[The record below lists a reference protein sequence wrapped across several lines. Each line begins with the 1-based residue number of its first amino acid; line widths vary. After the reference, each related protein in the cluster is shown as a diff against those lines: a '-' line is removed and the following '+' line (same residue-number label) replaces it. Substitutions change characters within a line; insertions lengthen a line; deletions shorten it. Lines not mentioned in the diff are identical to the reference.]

1 MSDPKF
7 KVIKSMYW
15 SKVHKKNVFKQ
26 MNTKKTGGDEE
37 KARELLN
44 KWKEESKAKDM
55 EEYKKSLNTT
65 SENEIF
71 NVESDNVDPNKN
83 IVDPNGNNE
92 EQKESMDGKM
102 LIPKIHYTKFILDIP
117 DLKEDAS
124 SCVLFGSSKSG
135 KTWQSMDI
143 FKKYYGGNDI
153 IAIVIS
159 PNIHSKTYAP
169 LKDKKFIK
177 LDRWDDQ
184 LVKDIH
190 KIQKK
195 TKNKYIFAFLID
207 DCILEK
213 LSPQILQL
221 FLVLRNSKINTVLN
235 LQSITLLSRNS
246 RNNGQNFI
254 FRTFNNDEIIEDAMK
269 FFLGSF
275 EPFYGLPMDD
285 KKRLY
290 KEATKDYS
298 FIYLNALDGI
308 VSFHKATKI

>member
-1 MSDPKF
+1 MSESKKNLKTF
-7 KVIKSMYW
+7 YW
-15 SKVHKKNVFKQ
+15 SKVHKKNIQKQ
-26 MNTKKTGGDEE
+26 VSLKKFNGDEE
-37 KARELLN
+37 KARQFLKE
-44 KWKEESKAKDM
+44 WKEEGIKKDA
-55 EEYKKSLNTT
+55 EEFAGRKGS
-65 SENEIF
+65 
-71 NVESDNVDPNKN
+71 NVEEPNKEEPLN
-83 IVDPNGNNE
+83 V
-92 EQKESMDGKM
+92 EQKEENVEETKK
-102 LIPKIHYTKFILDIP
+102 PKITYTKFILEIP
-117 DLKEDAS
+117 NLKEDAS

-135 KTWQSMDI
+135 KTTQSMEI
-143 FKKYYGGNDI
+143 LKQYYGGNDV

-169 LKDKKFIK
+169 VKDKKFIK

-184 LVKDIH
+184 LVRDIH

-195 TKNKYIFAFLID
+195 TSNKYIFCFLID

-254 FRTFNNDEIIEDAMK
+254 FRNFNNDEIIEDSMNY
-269 FFLGSF
+269 FLGSF
-275 EPFYGLPMDD
+275 EPFYGLTMDD

-290 KEATKDYS
+290 KEATKNYG

-308 VSFHKATKI
+308 ISFHKS

>member
-1 MSDPKF
+1 
-7 KVIKSMYW
+7 
-15 SKVHKKNVFKQ
+15 
-26 MNTKKTGGDEE
+26 
-37 KARELLN
+37 
-44 KWKEESKAKDM
+44 
-55 EEYKKSLNTT
+55 
-65 SENEIF
+65 
-71 NVESDNVDPNKN
+71 
-83 IVDPNGNNE
+83 
-92 EQKESMDGKM
+92 
-102 LIPKIHYTKFILDIP
+102 
-117 DLKEDAS
+117 LKEDAS

-135 KTWQSMDI
+135 KTVQSMEI

-153 IAIVIS
+153 IPIVIS

-184 LVKDIH
+184 LVRDIH

-254 FRTFNNDEIIEDAMK
+254 FRNFNNDEIIEDAMK

-290 KEATKDYS
+290 KEATKNYS